1 MGAII
6 QACGYI
12 FLVPAFPFPIMPCCY
27 CIIGELADLQARRVY
42 LRSPHALGF
51 GMALQDASA
60 NVYVSILP
68 NSEQVCSSF
77 AASQLPLTPLPQR
90 FGVLHASYGLGAMVC
105 PLAAT
110 AFASSGIRFS
120 YFYIISISL
129 ALLNIAILLAAF
141 KFDYRIDD
149 ETHVSA
155 ATADEIEMD
164 VKGEEAEAQIAQP
177 KKQRGKLQQTLSS
190 KLVWLFSIF
199 TLV

>member
-1 MGAII
+1 
-6 QACGYI
+6 
-12 FLVPAFPFPIMPCCY
+12 
-27 CIIGELADLQARRVY
+27 
-42 LRSPHALGF
+42 
-51 GMALQDASA
+51 
-60 NVYVSILP
+60 
-68 NSEQVCSSF
+68 
-77 AASQLPLTPLPQR
+77 
-90 FGVLHASYGLGAMVC
+90 MVC